1 MRFVVVIDPLAI
13 RDVQEAIDY
22 YDEQSIGLGKR
33 FESELNNHL
42 SILEKNPLL
51 RIRFDKVRCLLLK
64 NFPFMVHYTVNENQ
78 QIVTIRA
85 IFHTSINPQKW
96 DKRK

>member
-1 MRFVVVIDPLAI
+1 MHFVVVIDPLAI
-13 RDVQEAIDY
+13 GDVQEAIDY

-33 FESELNNHL
+33 FEIELNNHL

-51 RIRFDKVRCLLLK
+51 RIRYDKVRCLALE
-64 NFPFMVHYTVNENQ
+64 NFPFMVHFTVNENQ
-78 QIVTIRA
+78 QIVTVRA
-85 IFHTSINPQKW
+85 VFHTSLNPQKW